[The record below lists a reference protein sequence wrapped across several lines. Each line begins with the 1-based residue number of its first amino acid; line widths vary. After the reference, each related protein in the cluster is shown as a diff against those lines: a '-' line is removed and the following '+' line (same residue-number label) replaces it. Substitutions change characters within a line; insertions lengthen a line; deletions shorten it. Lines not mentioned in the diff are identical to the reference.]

1 MTIQHQAK
9 EEIPRVSGKRDLDK
23 IWPTTQE
30 YGAAIIEEFLPLDVV
45 RRLNLDADPYVAI
58 KPISSAS
65 EKDHPNHGISPT
77 SKFVNALSEFSPTF
91 RNDALNNEALNRVSK
106 DAFRVY
112 GDYWLLLGA
121 IMEYAPT
128 QPALSFHRDMSFS
141 HPIVDY
147 LKHDAPPTSIIFI
160 VALTPF
166 TTENGATHVILGSH
180 KWHSINGATMNQ
192 AVRAVMNPGDALV
205 IIDGTVHCGGANMT
219 ETESRRVLSITTG
232 ISQLT
237 PLESNMTLPRPIVE
251 SLTPLAQRL
260 LGWASQR
267 SSAPRDMGL
276 LTIRGRS
283 MEETLGL
290 RSDQPLA

>member
-1 MTIQHQAK
+1 MTIQNQAK

-91 RNDALNNEALNRVSK
+91 RNDVLNNEALNRVSK

-147 LKHDAPPTSIIFI
+147 LKRDAPPTSIIFI

-166 TTENGATHVILGSH
+166 TAENGATHVILGSH
-180 KWHSINGATMNQ
+180 KWHSIDGATMDQ

-205 IIDGTVHCGGANMT
+205 LIDGTVHCGGANMT
-219 ETESRRVLSITTG
+219 KTESRRVLSITTG
-232 ISQLT
+232 ISQFT

-276 LTIRGRS
+276 LTIRGKS

-290 RSDQPLA
+290 RSDQPIA

>member
-9 EEIPRVSGKRDLDK
+9 NEIPRISGKSDLDK
-23 IWPTTQE
+23 VWPTTQE
-30 YGAAIIEEFLPLDVV
+30 HGAAIIEGFLPLDVV
-45 RRLNLDADPYVAI
+45 WRLNVDADPYVAI
-58 KPISSAS
+58 KTSSN
-65 EKDHPNHGISPT
+65 HPNHGISPT
-77 SKFVNALSEFSPTF
+77 SKFVNALSGFSSTF
-91 RNDALNNEALNRVSK
+91 RNDVLNIEALNRVSE

-147 LKHDAPPTSIIFI
+147 LKRDAPSTSIIFI
-160 VALTPF
+160 VALTSF
-166 TTENGATHVILGSH
+166 TAENGATHIILGSH
-180 KWHSINGATMNQ
+180 KWHSIDGGTIDQ

-205 IIDGTVHCGGANMT
+205 LVNGTVHCGGANMT

-232 ISQLT
+232 ISQFT
-237 PLESNMTLPRPIVE
+237 PLESNMALPRPIVE

-276 LTIRGRS
+276 LTIRGKS
-283 MEETLGL
+283 IKETLGL
-290 RSDQPLA
+290 RSDQPIA

>member
-9 EEIPRVSGKRDLDK
+9 NEIPRVSGKRDLDR
-23 IWPTTQE
+23 IWPTTLE

-58 KPISSAS
+58 KPILSAS
-65 EKDHPNHGISPT
+65 EKDHPNHEIFPT

-91 RNDALNNEALNRVSK
+91 RNDVLNNKALNRVSE
-106 DAFRVY
+106 DAFKVY

-147 LKHDAPPTSIIFI
+147 LKRDAPPTSIIFI
-160 VALTPF
+160 VALKPF
-166 TTENGATHVILGSH
+166 TAENGATHVILGSH
-180 KWHSINGATMNQ
+180 KWHSIDGATMDQ

-205 IIDGTVHCGGANMT
+205 LVDRTVHCGGTNMT

-232 ISQLT
+232 ISQFT
-237 PLESNMTLPRPIVE
+237 PLESNMALPRPIVE

-283 MEETLGL
+283 IKETLEL
-290 RSDQPLA
+290 RSDQPIT